1 MLISCCSVRQDWTPG
16 FLSTSQH
23 TDNAIPYKLLSILCW
38 QCASIALHELLL
50 QTQFTS
56 LTQPEYKNISLCL
69 VTEYTPICKSL
80 NNLFYSSIPVLIV
93 WMEYNTSLLT
103 VIRHVMLPT
112 PHTLQYLWH
121 WARFLCVMWQ
131 YYTRGQF
138 LRCGLLQMS
147 QTSSHSIILCSSL
160 LEGHIH
166 SWYIGAKTERHAD
179 IRSEPHIH
187 PYTTKLEN
195 RTKCIYFCYTLGT

>member
-38 QCASIALHELLL
+38 QWASIALHELLL

-56 LTQPEYKNISLCL
+56 LTQPEYKNISLWL

-80 NNLFYSSIPVLIV
+80 NNLFYSSIPLLIV

-131 YYTRGQF
+131 CYTRGQF

-160 LEGHIH
+160 LEVHV
-166 SWYIGAKTERHAD
+166 KD
-179 IRSEPHIH
+179 ISIAG
-187 PYTTKLEN
+187 TLVQKLKDMLTYAPSLTFILTQQN
-195 RTKCIYFCYTLGT
+195 

>member
-16 FLSTSQH
+16 FLST
-23 TDNAIPYKLLSILCW
+23 IPYKLLSILCW
-38 QCASIALHELLL
+38 QWASIALHELLL

-56 LTQPEYKNISLCL
+56 LTQPEYKNISLWL

-80 NNLFYSSIPVLIV
+80 NNLFYSSIPLLIV

-131 YYTRGQF
+131 CYTRGQF

-160 LEGHIH
+160 LEVHV
-166 SWYIGAKTERHAD
+166 KD
-179 IRSEPHIH
+179 ISIAG
-187 PYTTKLEN
+187 TLVQKLKGVL
-195 RTKCIYFCYTLGT
+195 TCAPSLTFILTQQK